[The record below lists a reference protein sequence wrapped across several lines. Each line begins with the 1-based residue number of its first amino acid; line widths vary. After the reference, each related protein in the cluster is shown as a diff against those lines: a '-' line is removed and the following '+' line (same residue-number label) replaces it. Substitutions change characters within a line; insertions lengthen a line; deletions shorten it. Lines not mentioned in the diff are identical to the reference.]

1 MSVGRICTRVVETID
16 ADDNASVATRRM
28 KTERVGTLVVLDGD
42 GRPQG
47 IVTDR
52 DIALRVVGERR
63 DAEKTAVA
71 DIMSAPVD
79 AINEDT
85 TIDWALHRM
94 ADRGVRRLVVV
105 DDEGR
110 LSGLLSVDDVL
121 ALLIEEAEDLGALLR
136 QQLPA

>member
-1 MSVGRICTRVVETID
+1 MSVGRICTRIVETAA
-16 ADDNASVATRRM
+16 ADESVRVASNRM
-28 KTERVGTLVVLDGD
+28 KVERVGTLVVLDRD
-42 GRPQG
+42 GRPEG

-63 DAEKTAVA
+63 DPDTTPLSAV
-71 DIMSAPVD
+71 MTSPVD

-105 DDEGR
+105 DDDGMM
-110 LSGLLSVDDVL
+110 SGLLSMDDVL
-121 ALLIEEAEDLGALLR
+121 ALLIEEAQDVGSLLR

>member
-1 MSVGRICTRVVETID
+1 MSVGRICTRIVETAA
-16 ADDNASVATRRM
+16 ADDSVRVASNRM
-28 KTERVGTLVVLDGD
+28 KVERVGTLVVLDSD
-42 GRPQG
+42 GRPEG

-63 DAEKTAVA
+63 DPDTTPLSAV
-71 DIMSAPVD
+71 MTSPVD

-105 DDEGR
+105 DDEGMM
-110 LSGLLSVDDVL
+110 SGLLSMDDVL
-121 ALLIEEAEDLGALLR
+121 ALLIEEAQDVGSLLR

>member
-1 MSVGRICTRVVETID
+1 MSVGRICTRIVETAA
-16 ADDNASVATRRM
+16 ADESVRVASNRM
-28 KTERVGTLVVLDGD
+28 KVERVGTLVVLDRD
-42 GRPQG
+42 GRPEG

-63 DAEKTAVA
+63 DPDTTPLSTV
-71 DIMSAPVD
+71 MTSPVD

-105 DDEGR
+105 DDEGMM
-110 LSGLLSVDDVL
+110 SGLLSMDDVL
-121 ALLIEEAEDLGALLR
+121 ALLIEEAQDVGSLLR

>member
-1 MSVGRICTRVVETID
+1 MSVGRICTRVVETVT
-16 ADDNASVATRRM
+16 AEDDVVVAARRM
-28 KTERVGTLVVLDGD
+28 KTERVGTLVVLDSE
-42 GRPQG
+42 GRPEG
-47 IVTDR
+47 ILTDR
-52 DIALRVVGERR
+52 DIALRVVGEIR
-63 DAEKTAVA
+63 DPEKTRVS
-71 DIMSAPVD
+71 DIMTAPVD

-105 DDEGR
+105 DDDGVMA
-110 LSGLLSVDDVL
+110 GLLSMDDVL

>member
-1 MSVGRICTRVVETID
+1 MSVGRICTRIVETAA
-16 ADDNASVATRRM
+16 ADESVRVASNRM
-28 KTERVGTLVVLDGD
+28 KVERVGTLVVLDSD
-42 GRPQG
+42 GRPEG

-63 DAEKTAVA
+63 DPDTTPLSAV
-71 DIMSAPVD
+71 MTSPVD

-105 DDEGR
+105 DDEGMM
-110 LSGLLSVDDVL
+110 SGLLSMDDVL
-121 ALLIEEAEDLGALLR
+121 ALLIEEAQDVGSLLR

>member
-1 MSVGRICTRVVETID
+1 MSVGRICTRIVETAA
-16 ADDNASVATRRM
+16 ADESVRVASNRM
-28 KTERVGTLVVLDGD
+28 KVERVGTLVVLDSD
-42 GRPQG
+42 GRPKG

-63 DAEKTAVA
+63 DPDTTPLSAV
-71 DIMSAPVD
+71 MTSPVD

-94 ADRGVRRLVVV
+94 ADRGVRRLIVV
-105 DDEGR
+105 DDEGMM
-110 LSGLLSVDDVL
+110 SGLLSMDDVL
-121 ALLIEEAEDLGALLR
+121 ALLIEEAQDVGSLLR

>member
-1 MSVGRICTRVVETID
+1 MSVGRICTRIVETAA
-16 ADDNASVATRRM
+16 ADDSVRVASNRM
-28 KTERVGTLVVLDGD
+28 KVERVGTLVVLDSD
-42 GRPQG
+42 GRPEG

-63 DAEKTAVA
+63 DPDTTPLSAV
-71 DIMSAPVD
+71 MTSPVD
-79 AINEDT
+79 SINEDT

-105 DDEGR
+105 DDEGMM
-110 LSGLLSVDDVL
+110 SGLLSMDDVL
-121 ALLIEEAEDLGALLR
+121 ALLIEEAQDVGSLLR

>member
-1 MSVGRICTRVVETID
+1 MSVGRICTRIVETAA
-16 ADDNASVATRRM
+16 ADESVRVASNRM
-28 KTERVGTLVVLDGD
+28 KVERVGTLVVLDSD
-42 GRPQG
+42 GRPEG

-63 DAEKTAVA
+63 DPDTTPLSAV
-71 DIMSAPVD
+71 MTSPVD

-94 ADRGVRRLVVV
+94 SDRGVRRLVVV
-105 DDEGR
+105 DDEGMM
-110 LSGLLSVDDVL
+110 SGLLSMDDVL
-121 ALLIEEAEDLGALLR
+121 ALLIEEAQDVGSLLR

>member
-1 MSVGRICTRVVETID
+1 MSVGRICTRIVETAA
-16 ADDNASVATRRM
+16 ADESVRVASNRM
-28 KTERVGTLVVLDGD
+28 KVERVGTLVVLDRD
-42 GRPQG
+42 GRPEG

-63 DAEKTAVA
+63 DPDTTPLST
-71 DIMSAPVD
+71 IMSSPVD

-105 DDEGR
+105 DDEGMM
-110 LSGLLSVDDVL
+110 SGLLSMDDVL
-121 ALLIEEAEDLGALLR
+121 ALLIEEAQDVGSLLR

>member
-1 MSVGRICTRVVETID
+1 MSVGRICTRIVETAA
-16 ADDNASVATRRM
+16 ADDSVWVASNRM
-28 KTERVGTLVVLDGD
+28 KVERVGTLVVLDSD
-42 GRPQG
+42 GRPEG

-63 DAEKTAVA
+63 DPDTTPLSAV
-71 DIMSAPVD
+71 MTSPVD
-79 AINEDT
+79 SINEDT

-105 DDEGR
+105 DDEGMM
-110 LSGLLSVDDVL
+110 SGLLSMDDVL
-121 ALLIEEAEDLGALLR
+121 ALLIEEAQDVGSLLR

>member
-1 MSVGRICTRVVETID
+1 MSVGRICTRVVETVT
-16 ADDNASVATRRM
+16 AEDDVVVAARRM
-28 KTERVGTLVVLDGD
+28 KTERVGTLVVLDSE
-42 GRPQG
+42 GRPEG
-47 IVTDR
+47 ILTDR
-52 DIALRVVGERR
+52 DIALRIVGEIR
-63 DAEKTAVA
+63 DPEKTRVS
-71 DIMSAPVD
+71 DIMTAPVD

-105 DDEGR
+105 DDDGVMA
-110 LSGLLSVDDVL
+110 GLLSMDDVL

>member
-1 MSVGRICTRVVETID
+1 MSVGRICTRVVETVT
-16 ADDNASVATRRM
+16 ADDTVVVATRRM
-28 KTERVGTLVVLDGD
+28 KTERVGTLVVLDTE

-47 IVTDR
+47 ILTDR
-52 DIALRVVGERR
+52 DIALRVVGETR
-63 DAEKTAVA
+63 DPEKTRVA
-71 DIMSAPVD
+71 DVMTAPVD

-105 DDEGR
+105 DDDGVMA
-110 LSGLLSVDDVL
+110 GLLSMDDVL